1 MDNFSIHGEVKA
13 IMTDEKEN
21 AFIVTVSGRIDSETS
36 PAFDAELT
44 RAIGINSNLVI
55 DLKDVNYMSS
65 AGLRAVTN
73 ASQAA
78 QKAGGIL
85 KLESV
90 PKDVMSV
97 MYTVGLNEKIG
108 TFATVDEAM
117 VSFLFQIN
125 RRGQYERLEDE

>member
-1 MDNFSIHGEVKA
+1 MDKFSIQSEVKA
-13 IMTDEKEN
+13 IPNDDKEN
-21 AFIVTVSGRIDSETS
+21 AFIVTVSGRIDSETA

-65 AGLRAVTN
+65 AGLRAVTK

-78 QKAGGIL
+78 QKASGIV
-85 KLESV
+85 KLASV
-90 PKDVMSV
+90 PKEIMSV

-117 VSFLFQIN
+117 ASF
-125 RRGQYERLEDE
+125 

>member
-21 AFIVTVSGRIDSETS
+21 AFIVTVSGRIDSETA

-55 DLKDVNYMSS
+55 DLKGVDYMSS

-78 QKAGGIL
+78 QKAGGIV
-85 KLESV
+85 KLASV
-90 PKDVMSV
+90 PKEVMSV

-117 VSFLFQIN
+117 ASF
-125 RRGQYERLEDE
+125 

>member
-1 MDNFSIHGEVKA
+1 MDNFSIHSEVKA

-78 QKAGGIL
+78 QKAGGIV
-85 KLESV
+85 KLASV

-117 VSFLFQIN
+117 VSF
-125 RRGQYERLEDE
+125 